1 MRVETTMKD
10 LCRRCEYFD
19 ERKVE
24 NERYLCPKMNMTI
37 WYEQKYIGC
46 GVFKANVEAKT
57 EPEAEK

>member
-19 ERKVE
+19 ERKVKD
-24 NERYLCPKMNMTI
+24 ERYLCPKLNMTI

-46 GVFKANVEAKT
+46 GVFKAKAEAKT
-57 EPEAEK
+57 EK